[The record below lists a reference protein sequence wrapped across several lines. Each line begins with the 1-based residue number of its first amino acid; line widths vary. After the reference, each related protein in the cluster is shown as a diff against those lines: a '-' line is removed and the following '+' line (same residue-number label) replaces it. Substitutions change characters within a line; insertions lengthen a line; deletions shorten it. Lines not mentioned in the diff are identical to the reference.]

1 MDEQQILRTIG
12 QMWPGPIVNNSSWLF
27 GFGEI
32 LHFFGVCLLF
42 GSLLIVD
49 LRLMGFFRS
58 MPVKAALAFLPWA
71 IVGFLINMAT
81 GWEFFTSDPFQYW
94 TNPAFKMKMLLI
106 VFAGINA
113 LVFTI
118 VEHRQ
123 CLTIGPDGD
132 TTTFTKVTAGLSL
145 ALWAGVLMLGRM
157 LPVVGFGT
165 N

>member
-1 MDEQQILRTIG
+1 MTEGQILSAIG
-12 QMWPGPIVNNSSWLF
+12 QMWPGPVVNNSSWMF
-27 GFGEI
+27 AFGEI

-49 LRLMGFFRS
+49 LRLLGFFKQ

-71 IVGFLINMAT
+71 IVGFMINLAT
-81 GWEFFTSDPFQYW
+81 GWGFFTADPFQYW
-94 TNPAFKMKMLLI
+94 SNPAFKMKMLLI
-106 VFAGINA
+106 IFAGVNA

-118 VEHRQ
+118 MDHRR
-123 CLTIGPDGD
+123 CLLIGPGGE
-132 TTTFTKVTAGLSL
+132 TATFTKVTSGLSL
-145 ALWAGVLMLGRM
+145 VLWTGVLILGRM